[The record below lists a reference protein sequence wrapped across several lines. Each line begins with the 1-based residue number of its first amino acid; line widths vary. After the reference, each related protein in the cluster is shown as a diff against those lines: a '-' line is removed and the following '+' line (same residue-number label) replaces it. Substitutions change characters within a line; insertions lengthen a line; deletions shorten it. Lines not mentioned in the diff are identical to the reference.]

1 MKIVL
6 ALAALTFAGSV
17 LAAEPLEIPGANSAY
32 YMLKSHTDRIRAASD
47 VDLTVAPVGTGR
59 AMLDLIEGR
68 AKVAVVTVPFMDAV
82 ASARVLAWSEEHR
95 LLVVPRQ
102 IAYYDVPTPDSN
114 GRPLAFVT
122 MGDPSPELSRVI
134 RYLSDRGNNRTAL
147 NQ

>member
-6 ALAALTFAGSV
+6 ALAALTFAGSA
-17 LAAEPLEIPGANSAY
+17 LAAEPLEVPGATSAY

-47 VDLTVAPVGTGR
+47 VELTVAPVGTGR
-59 AMLDLIEGR
+59 AVLDVVDGR

-102 IAYYDVPTPDSN
+102 IAYYPVPTVDPN

-122 MGDPSPELSRVI
+122 MGAPSPELARVM
-134 RYLSDRGNNRTAL
+134 RYLSERAGNHTAL
-147 NQ
+147 NP

>member
-1 MKIVL
+1 
-6 ALAALTFAGSV
+6 
-17 LAAEPLEIPGANSAY
+17 
-32 YMLKSHTDRIRAASD
+32 
-47 VDLTVAPVGTGR
+47 
-59 AMLDLIEGR
+59 
-68 AKVAVVTVPFMDAV
+68 
-82 ASARVLAWSEEHR
+82 
-95 LLVVPRQ
+95 VVPRQ